1 MSLYCGRDYVEA
13 AFARKR
19 LDRVPAAVFCSF
31 IPVLP
36 QLGITTKEIRLEPDK
51 FIKAMARTVELI
63 PSDAMALIVG
73 DEALI
78 AEVPGKEVGLTREQV
93 IAQARQG
100 LHLLQDKALFARF
113 KLPDLKEGQRLP
125 YYLEFCRLATTHLR
139 EIAVFPFIPSP
150 WSTAMGWRGVEE
162 FIFDTQDDPD
172 FTHQVLHF
180 TTEYSKMVGEALLDT
195 GIGYAVIG
203 EPSASCSVISP
214 KMFREW
220 VQPYLKETV
229 DYLKGLQ
236 KGKVLLHMCGYAD
249 PLMEDL
255 VSIGFDGISIDSP
268 SSLQRMVAVS
278 QNQTVIIGNTSTEMF
293 LSGTREEVEQA
304 VKEDIAA
311 AAADNGYIL
320 CSGCQV
326 PDMAP
331 VENIRTYL
339 EAAHQ
344 YGSYDQE
351 LFTAS

>member
-1 MSLYCGRDYVEA
+1 MDSYCGRDYVEA

-36 QLGITTKEIRLEPDK
+36 QLGISTKEIRLEPDK
-51 FIKAMARTVELI
+51 FIKAMALTAELI

-78 AEVPGKEVGLTREQV
+78 AEVPGKEMGLTREQV
-93 IAQARQG
+93 LAQARQG
-100 LHLLQDKALFARF
+100 LHLLHDKALLARF
-113 KLPDLKEGQRLP
+113 QLPDLRKGQRLP
-125 YYLEFCRLATTHLR
+125 YYLEFCRLAISQLK
-139 EIAVFPFIPSP
+139 EVAVFPFTPSP

-162 FIFDTQDDPD
+162 FIFDTQDDPG
-172 FTHQVLHF
+172 FTNRVLRF
-180 TTEYSKMVGEALLDT
+180 TTEYAKMVGEAVLET

-214 KMFREW
+214 GMFREW
-220 VQPYLKETV
+220 VKPYLKETV
-229 DYLKGLQ
+229 DHLKKLQ

-255 VSIGFDGISIDSP
+255 VSIGFDGISIDNP
-268 SSLQRMVAVS
+268 SSLPKMVEVS
-278 QNQTVIIGNTSTEMF
+278 QNQVVIIGNSSTEMF
-293 LSGTREEVEQA
+293 LSGTRDEVEKA
-304 VKEDIAA
+304 VREDIATA
-311 AAADNGYIL
+311 AAEDGYIL

-331 VENIRTYL
+331 LENIRIYL

-344 YGSYDQE
+344 YGRYN
-351 LFTAS
+351 